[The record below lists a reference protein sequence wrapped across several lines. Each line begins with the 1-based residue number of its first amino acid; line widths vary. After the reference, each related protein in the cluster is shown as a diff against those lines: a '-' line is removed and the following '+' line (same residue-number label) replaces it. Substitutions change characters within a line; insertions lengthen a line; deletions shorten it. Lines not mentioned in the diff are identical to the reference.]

1 MNELRRPSREEV
13 KAAYQ
18 EGEEAVL
25 VLFDRVMGLLLALG
39 AKVQKLEDQLAKN
52 SHNSG
57 KPPSSDGLKK
67 KPKTRSLRQPSGKK
81 SGGQAGH
88 KGHRLEMV
96 AEPDEV
102 TVHEV
107 SECAHCHGSLEA
119 AAVSGVVRRQQ
130 FELPPLKLVVTEHQ
144 AEIKS
149 CPHCGELNRAD
160 FPPDVCQP
168 TQYGPH
174 FRALLSYLNQG
185 QYLPLERVSDFC
197 EALFG
202 QPVAEGTIIL
212 ANEEIATQVEPVN
225 ALAQAHLAQ
234 TSDTVHFDESGLRVV
249 KKSYWVHVASTEQ
262 VTCYHLDPKRGQ
274 EGIEH
279 AGILPHRIGVCQ
291 HDDWKPYDHYTQAQ
305 HATCNAHYLREL
317 LFLEEQYSQ
326 PWTGQMRQLL
336 LDIKAAVTTATDQG
350 LATLSPDQL
359 ISFETRYDLLLEQGF
374 QLNPTPEKPPNQR
387 GKVKQSPPKNLLDRL
402 LRRRSAVLAF
412 MYDFKVPFDNNQAE
426 RDLRMVKLKQ
436 KISGCFRSEAAAKT
450 FCLIRGYLSTARKNG
465 VGAFEALRLA
475 ITKTPFIPHFFLN
488 TTPHA

>member
-1 MNELRRPSREEV
+1 MNEMRPPRREEV
-13 KAAYQ
+13 RAAYQ
-18 EGEEAVL
+18 EGEESVL
-25 VLFDRVMGLLLALG
+25 ALFDRLMGMLLALG

-52 SHNSG
+52 SDNSS

-88 KGHRLEMV
+88 EGHRLELV

-107 SECAHCHGSLEA
+107 SECAHCHASLEA
-119 AAVSGVVRRQQ
+119 EAASGVVRRQL
-130 FELPPLKLVVTEHQ
+130 FELPPLALVVTEHQ

-149 CPHCGELNRAD
+149 CPHCGEMNRAE
-160 FPPDVCQP
+160 FPPEVPQT

-202 QPVAEGTIIL
+202 QPVAEGTVIL

-225 ALAQAHLAQ
+225 ALAQQYL
-234 TSDTVHFDESGLRVV
+234 TTCEETVHFDESGLRVV
-249 KKSYWVHVASTEQ
+249 KKLYWVHVASTEQ
-262 VTCYHLDPKRGQ
+262 ATCYHLDPKRGQ

-279 AGILPHRIGVCQ
+279 AGILPHRTGVSQ
-291 HDDWKPYDHYTQAQ
+291 HDDWKPYYHYTQTQ

-317 LFLEEQYSQ
+317 LFLEEQYPQ

-350 LATLSPDQL
+350 LTALSSNQL
-359 ISFETRYDLLLEQGF
+359 THFETQYDLLLEQGF
-374 QLNPTPEKPPNQR
+374 KLNPTPEKPPGQR

-402 LRRRSAVLAF
+402 LLRRSAVLAF

-426 RDLRMVKLKQ
+426 RDIRMVKLKQ
-436 KISGCFRSEAAAKT
+436 KISGCFRSEAGAKT

-465 VGAFEALRLA
+465 VDALEALRLA
-475 ITKTPFIPHFFLN
+475 ITKTPFIPQFFLN
-488 TTPHA
+488 TTLHA